1 MRISDCSSDV
11 CSSDLCIGDGGALL
25 QPGRAAI
32 GHLAQQRGAQTG
44 VDRAFENAELIV
56 EILLDATHF
65 LLLDL
70 ARTLV
75 LLDAVAGEY
84 LDIADGAIPARRPAL
99 RAALPVGKPGAPR
112 VGTSVGG

>member
-84 LDIADGAIPARRPAL
+84 LDIDDGAIHARRHAL
-99 RAALPVGKPGAPR
+99 RAVLHVGDRKSTR
-112 VGTSVGG
+112 LNSSH